1 MGTRSRKF
9 PLLSRRARVLCRQRW
24 PFFTTARRAESGGRV
39 RQLVVVRCGRLPQRP
54 GHGAVD
60 RLAIFVAV
68 ELVVSSTALMLGY
81 RTRSVVVPAAR
92 PNDPMAPYRTRVM
105 RRSRLFGGAS
115 RPQLM
120 CCAVFVLR
128 SSTRSRR
135 CAASSTWRWWTA
147 PSPNPCASVLCT
159 RPTDP
164 DAEPFTARPLT
175 RSRDR
180 RRGRPHR
187 AGAGS
192 PDLCVGG
199 DVRGVHRF
207 AGR

>member
-1 MGTRSRKF
+1 MTCSARSAR
-9 PLLSRRARVLCRQRW
+9 PLPAARRRLRGPVHQPERHNLGHAGRRRGRSCRHRVLCPQRW
-24 PFFTTARRAESGGRV
+24 ASFHYCSSGRV
-39 RQLVVVRCGRLPQRP
+39 WWTRTSIGCGSVWSASAAS
-54 GHGAVD
+54 GYGAVD

-68 ELVVSSTALMLGY
+68 ALVVSSTALMLGY

-147 PSPNPCASVLCT
+147 PSPNPSISIASP
-159 RPTDP
+159 PT
-164 DAEPFTARPLT
+164 
-175 RSRDR
+175 SM
-180 RRGRPHR
+180 
-187 AGAGS
+187 
-192 PDLCVGG
+192 
-199 DVRGVHRF
+199 
-207 AGR
+207 